1 MITRYPQ
8 IIDQFP
14 LLAVASKV
22 CERLALEQFSCYL
35 TSNNQ
40 LYSHQSGN
48 EKLHSTETL
57 NIFINDAILKA
68 MDKKKLSALVLLD
81 LSKAFDSINHQRLLH
96 KLSNVRAS
104 KSTVN
109 WFRSYLTDRF
119 QSTCINSMLSD
130 PLPITY
136 GVPQGAI

>member
-1 MITRYPQ
+1 VITRYPQ

-14 LLAVASKV
+14 LLAVVSNV

-35 TSNNQ
+35 TSNNR

-57 NIFINDAILKA
+57 NIFITDTILKA

-81 LSKAFDSINHQRLLH
+81 LSKGFDSINHQRLLH
-96 KLSNVRAS
+96 KLSNIRAS

-119 QSTCINSMLSD
+119 QSTCINSTLSD